1 MKNAVRL
8 YLRNGK
14 NGGFAT
20 KLSPMGRVTLWNGS
34 NEMQV
39 TAGTYGQYV
48 PEEWAMNDAER
59 WRMFL
64 GWGIEL
70 YQEPD
75 EQLLPPMRVNASRAE
90 KRFGIKPKM
99 VP

>member
-1 MKNAVRL
+1 MTNAVRL
-8 YLRNGK
+8 YVRNGK
-14 NGGFAT
+14 DGGFAT
-20 KLSPMGRVTLWNGS
+20 ELSPMGRVTLWNGT

-39 TAGTYGQYV
+39 TEGTYGQYTG
-48 PEEWAMNDAER
+48 EEWAMNDAER

-75 EQLLPPMRVNASRAE
+75 EPLYTRAKLSSRAE
-90 KRFGIKPKM
+90 QRFGIKPKM